1 MTRSV
6 TKRVTKSLTKSV
18 TGSIAVFA
26 TLVLTSG
33 CVSTQNESVVEN
45 DPYYAPLYPQ
55 EAPHNMTSSGGLFN
69 PMLTNDLYA
78 DQKALRTGDI
88 ITVVLRESTQAS
100 KTAKTETDRQT
111 DVGLDPVIGLGGN
124 PVNIGGDSIEFGV
137 GSNNSFTGDAKSNQS
152 NSLSGNISVNVMRV
166 LPNGNLMI
174 RGEKWLTLNTGQEFI
189 RLEGI
194 VRPADVTAD
203 NTVESSRIA
212 NARIQ
217 YSGKGDIQESQS
229 AGWLSRFFMSTLFPF

>member
-1 MTRSV
+1 MIRPIA
-6 TKRVTKSLTKSV
+6 L
-18 TGSIAVFA
+18 SITFVLA
-26 TLVLTSG
+26 TG
-33 CVSTQNESVVEN
+33 CVYTQNSHVVEN
-45 DPYYAPLYPQ
+45 DPYYAPMYPQ
-55 EAPHNMTSSGGLFN
+55 EATQNMTQSGGLFN
-69 PMLTNDLYA
+69 PVLANDLYA
-78 DQKALRTGDI
+78 DKKALRTGDI

-100 KTAKTETDRQT
+100 KTAKTETDRET
-111 DVGLDPVIGLGGN
+111 ELGLEPVIGLGGN
-124 PVNIGGDSIEFGV
+124 PVTIGGDSIQMGV
-137 GSNNSFTGDAKSNQS
+137 NSDASFTGDAKSNQS

-166 LPNGNLMI
+166 LPNGNLVI

-194 VRPADVTAD
+194 VRPADVSSE

-217 YSGKGDIQESQS
+217 YSGKGELQETQS

>member
-1 MTRSV
+1 MT
-6 TKRVTKSLTKSV
+6 
-18 TGSIAVFA
+18 
-26 TLVLTSG
+26 
-33 CVSTQNESVVEN
+33 Q
-45 DPYYAPLYPQ
+45 
-55 EAPHNMTSSGGLFN
+55 SGGLFN
-69 PMLTNDLYA
+69 PVLANDLYA
-78 DQKALRTGDI
+78 DKKALRTGDI

-100 KTAKTETDRQT
+100 KTAKTETDRET
-111 DVGLDPVIGLGGN
+111 ELGLEPVIGLGGN
-124 PVNIGGDSIEFGV
+124 PVNIGGDSIQMGV
-137 GSNNSFTGDAKSNQS
+137 NSDASFTGDAKSNQS

-166 LPNGNLMI
+166 LPNGNLVI

-194 VRPADVTAD
+194 VRPADVSSE

-217 YSGKGDIQESQS
+217 YSGKGELQETQS

>member
-1 MTRSV
+1 MIRPIA
-6 TKRVTKSLTKSV
+6 L
-18 TGSIAVFA
+18 SITFVLA
-26 TLVLTSG
+26 TG
-33 CVSTQNESVVEN
+33 CVSTQNSHVVEN
-45 DPYYAPLYPQ
+45 DPYYAPMYPQ
-55 EAPHNMTSSGGLFN
+55 EATQNMTQSGGLFN
-69 PMLTNDLYA
+69 PVLANDLYA
-78 DQKALRTGDI
+78 DKKALRTGDI

-100 KTAKTETDRQT
+100 KTAKTETDRET
-111 DVGLDPVIGLGGN
+111 ELGLEPVIGLGGN
-124 PVNIGGDSIEFGV
+124 PVNIGGDSIQMGV
-137 GSNNSFTGDAKSNQS
+137 NSDASFTGDAKSNQS

-166 LPNGNLMI
+166 LPNGNLVI

-194 VRPADVTAD
+194 VRPADVSSE

-217 YSGKGDIQESQS
+217 YSGKGELQETQS